1 MQDKAP
7 RPRSGRALGIF
18 ARPESARQ
26 RIPVLRIA
34 RVVVVSPHL
43 DDGVFSL
50 GAAITLWARRGARV
64 ELLTV
69 LACDPESEAQT
80 GGWDARAGFRTEGEA
95 ARARRDEDVRACA
108 IVGATPVWLPF
119 GSVDYERHGEDEA
132 VRAAVASAVDGAD
145 AVLLPGSPLS
155 HPDHAWLT
163 GVLVSGVSFRRLG
176 FYAEQPYTRRGGSE
190 PEADA
195 WLEDALGGTL
205 QFEPVPAS
213 SCHRLAKWRAI
224 RKYRSQLPP
233 LGMEWSLRRGPH
245 SILWEEMVAWV
256 GGRGRAPD

>member
-1 MQDKAP
+1 MQNKAP
-7 RPRSGRALGIF
+7 RPRSGRALGMV
-18 ARPESARQ
+18 A
-26 RIPVLRIA
+26 RIA

-43 DDGVFSL
+43 DDGVLSL
-50 GAAITLWARRGARV
+50 GAAIASWARRGARV

-69 LACDPESEAQT
+69 LACDPDSEAQT

-108 IVGATPVWLPF
+108 ILGATPVWLAF
-119 GSVDYERHGEDEA
+119 GSIDYERHGEEEA

-155 HPDHAWLT
+155 HPDHAWLA
-163 GVLVSGVSFRRLG
+163 GVLVGGVPFRRLG

-190 PEADA
+190 ADA

-205 QFEPVPAS
+205 RFEPVPAS
-213 SCHRLAKWRAI
+213 SRDRLAKWRAI
-224 RKYRSQLPP
+224 RKYRSQLPL
-233 LGMEWSLRRGPH
+233 LGMKRSLRRGPH
-245 SILWEEMVAWV
+245 SILWGEMVAWV
-256 GGRGRAPD
+256 GDDGHTSEE